1 MPLSKR
7 LAELVMLANR
17 LVNLPRAAHAPWEY
31 NEISSSKANRLSAIR
46 SHRHVPVNTKQVSRW
61 SYVQGNVL
69 MSQPQIGQ
77 SRNPS
82 ARIVLSGQG
91 DVTLI
96 IMLIQQTF
104 SESLIAGRLTIPNQQ
119 STLPTRRLSKQQT
132 A

>member
-1 MPLSKR
+1 
-7 LAELVMLANR
+7 
-17 LVNLPRAAHAPWEY
+17 
-31 NEISSSKANRLSAIR
+31 
-46 SHRHVPVNTKQVSRW
+46 
-61 SYVQGNVL
+61 

-96 IMLIQQTF
+96 IVLLQQTF
-104 SESLIAGRLTIPNQQ
+104 SESLISGRLTIPNQQ
-119 STLPTRRLSKQQT
+119 STLPTRRLSEQQT

>member
-1 MPLSKR
+1 
-7 LAELVMLANR
+7 
-17 LVNLPRAAHAPWEY
+17 
-31 NEISSSKANRLSAIR
+31 
-46 SHRHVPVNTKQVSRW
+46 
-61 SYVQGNVL
+61 

-96 IMLIQQTF
+96 IVLIQQTF
-104 SESLIAGRLTIPNQQ
+104 SESLIAGRLTIPHQQ
-119 STLPTRRLSKQQT
+119 STLPTRRLSKQKT

>member
-1 MPLSKR
+1 
-7 LAELVMLANR
+7 
-17 LVNLPRAAHAPWEY
+17 
-31 NEISSSKANRLSAIR
+31 
-46 SHRHVPVNTKQVSRW
+46 
-61 SYVQGNVL
+61 

-119 STLPTRRLSKQQT
+119 STLPTRRLSEQQT

>member
-1 MPLSKR
+1 
-7 LAELVMLANR
+7 
-17 LVNLPRAAHAPWEY
+17 
-31 NEISSSKANRLSAIR
+31 
-46 SHRHVPVNTKQVSRW
+46 
-61 SYVQGNVL
+61 

-96 IMLIQQTF
+96 IVLIQQTF

-119 STLPTRRLSKQQT
+119 STLPTRRLSKQKT

>member
-1 MPLSKR
+1 
-7 LAELVMLANR
+7 
-17 LVNLPRAAHAPWEY
+17 
-31 NEISSSKANRLSAIR
+31 
-46 SHRHVPVNTKQVSRW
+46 
-61 SYVQGNVL
+61 

-96 IMLIQQTF
+96 IVLIQQTF